1 MLTPDVLRL
10 LVLPLFLYNVLVAA
24 TYAYDKW
31 QAKRGGRRVSEKTL
45 FVMAMAFGSVG
56 ALAGM
61 QLARHKTRK
70 WRFAVG
76 VPFMLILQLAFV
88 MLAKRP

>member
-1 MLTPDVLRL
+1 VLRFL
-10 LVLPLFLYNVLVAA
+10 LLPLFFYNVLVAG

-31 QAKRGGRRVSEKTL
+31 QAKRGGRRVSEQTL
-45 FVMAMAFGSVG
+45 LVMALAFGSVG